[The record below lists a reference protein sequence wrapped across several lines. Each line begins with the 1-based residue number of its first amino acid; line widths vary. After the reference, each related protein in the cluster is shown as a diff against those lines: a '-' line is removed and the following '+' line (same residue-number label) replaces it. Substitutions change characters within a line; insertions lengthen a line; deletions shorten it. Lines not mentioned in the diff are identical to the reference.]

1 MKFKYLLGSL
11 ALVLASSALAEP
23 VWIDVRTLSEYQ
35 DGHVEGAKHVPYTD
49 VEGYMAQLEIDK
61 DATIYLY
68 GRSGRR
74 SSIAMKA
81 LDHLGYTNISN
92 LETYKKAKMLKNQA
106 IAAE

>member
-1 MKFKYLLGSL
+1 MKIKYLLSSL
-11 ALVLASSALAEP
+11 ALVFAAGTMAEP
-23 VWIDVRTLSEYQ
+23 VWIDVRTQSEYR

-49 VEGYMAQLEIDK
+49 VEGYMAQLDVDK

-74 SSIAMKA
+74 ASLAVKA
-81 LDHLGYTNISN
+81 LNYLGYSNVSN
-92 LETYKKAKMLKNQA
+92 LQTYEKAMMLKNQA